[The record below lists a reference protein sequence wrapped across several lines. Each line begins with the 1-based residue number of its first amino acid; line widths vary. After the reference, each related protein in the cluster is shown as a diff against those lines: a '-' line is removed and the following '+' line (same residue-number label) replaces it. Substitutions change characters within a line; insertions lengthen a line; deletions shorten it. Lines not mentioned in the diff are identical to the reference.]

1 MASDIV
7 DLRDFYE
14 TPLGRMAR
22 RMIGRRIH
30 EIWPDLPQMRLLGL
44 GFATPY
50 LRPYLT
56 TAERV
61 CAVMPASQGVLSW
74 PPEGP
79 GLVTLAEE
87 TQLPLPDRAMD
98 RVLLIHG
105 LETTDNE
112 RALMREIWRVLADG
126 GRLLVVAPNR
136 RSLWARFDRTPFGTG
151 RPYTKDQLARLLRD
165 TMFMPQ
171 QTRSAMVMPPFTSRM
186 MVRAAPAWERLG
198 TSWLPNFA
206 GVLLLEA
213 TKQLYAA
220 SGGLRGKERR
230 AYVPLPEGFR

>member
-1 MASDIV
+1 MASDII

-50 LRPYLT
+50 LRPYLAN
-56 TAERV
+56 AERV
-61 CAVMPASQGVLSW
+61 CAVMPASQGVLAW

-87 TQLPLPDRAMD
+87 TQLPLPDRSMD
-98 RVLLIHG
+98 RVLMVHW

-112 RALMREIWRVLADG
+112 RAL
-126 GRLLVVAPNR
+126 
-136 RSLWARFDRTPFGTG
+136 
-151 RPYTKDQLARLLRD
+151 
-165 TMFMPQ
+165 
-171 QTRSAMVMPPFTSRM
+171 
-186 MVRAAPAWERLG
+186 
-198 TSWLPNFA
+198 
-206 GVLLLEA
+206 
-213 TKQLYAA
+213 
-220 SGGLRGKERR
+220 
-230 AYVPLPEGFR
+230 